1 MITLSQVN
9 QYAVD
14 NDLGDDT
21 DIFSIL
27 SQMQLEYK
35 EDGIQRVVDE
45 VSPTPSAPKM
55 DFLDKVDYSTQDL
68 LDLFNS

>member
-1 MITLSQVN
+1 MITLSQIN
-9 QYAVD
+9 QYVKD
-14 NDLGDDT
+14 NNIDDNT

-35 EDGIQRVVDE
+35 ENTSKRVAKNL
-45 VSPTPSAPKM
+45 SPTPSAT
-55 DFLDKVDYSTQDL
+55 KVEYSTQDL

>member
-1 MITLSQVN
+1 MITLSQIN
-9 QYAVD
+9 QYVKD
-14 NDLGDDT
+14 NNIDDNT

-35 EDGIQRVVDE
+35 ENTSKRVAKN
-45 VSPTPSAPKM
+45 VSPTPSAT
-55 DFLDKVDYSTQDL
+55 KVEYSTQDL